1 MDKDII
7 LRCWNLIKDAMNPN
21 NSFIVKMA
29 TDDLFFRIETDRM
42 KDTEDFISFKQEWYS
57 QMKNR

>member
-42 KDTEDFISFKQEWYS
+42 KDIEDFISFKQEWYS

>member
-42 KDTEDFISFKQEWYS
+42 KDVEDFISFKQEWYS
-57 QMKNR
+57 QMKNK

>member
-42 KDTEDFISFKQEWYS
+42 KDIEDFISFKQEWYS
-57 QMKNR
+57 QMKNK

>member
-7 LRCWNLIKDAMNPN
+7 LRCWNLIKDSMNPN

-42 KDTEDFISFKQEWYS
+42 KDIEDFISFKQEWYS

>member
-1 MDKDII
+1 MNKDII
-7 LRCWNLIKDAMNPN
+7 LKCWNLIKDAMNPN

-42 KDTEDFISFKQEWYS
+42 KDVEDFISFKQEWYS
-57 QMKNR
+57 QMKNK